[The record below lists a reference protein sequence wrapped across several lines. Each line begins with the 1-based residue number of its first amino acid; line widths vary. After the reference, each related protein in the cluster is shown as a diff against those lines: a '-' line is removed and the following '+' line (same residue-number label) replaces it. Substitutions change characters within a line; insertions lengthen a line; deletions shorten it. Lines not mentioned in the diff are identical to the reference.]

1 MLRERKDMAL
11 NDLQDEFRR
20 HFKQVLLEIELQK
33 QKVQEEVDKREEEA
47 ARIRKIRASTNN
59 LVES

>member
-1 MLRERKDMAL
+1 MAL

-20 HFKQVLLEIELQK
+20 HFKQVLLDIELQK

-59 LVES
+59 IVES